1 MPEFFHHLLH
11 ALEHTAKH
19 NFYMLPLLFIV
30 YLLIE
35 TLEHKAMDKI
45 KKALSSPHLGLFG
58 AAALGLFPQC
68 GFSVAAANLYSERL
82 ISAGA
87 VAAIFIATSDEA
99 LPLLVAEPKW
109 LFVTMLLKFF
119 FAVLV
124 GVIVNLV
131 FKLTRLDADKPKV
144 SVHSHSHSHSE
155 HIHEG
160 GEHHHCSHCDSNSG
174 IFKTAIIRAVS
185 IFVFLFVTGFV
196 LNLIIEF
203 IGEDSL
209 KILLMNGSIFQP
221 FIAALI
227 GLIPNCAASVITTT
241 LFLEGTIGF
250 GSLMS
255 SLCVGSGVGALML
268 FRANRNMKQNLA
280 IMGILYLS
288 SALLGVILTL
298 II

>member
-11 ALEHTAKH
+11 ALEHTVKH

-35 TLEHKAMDKI
+35 ILEHKAMDKI

-99 LPLLVAEPKW
+99 LPMLVAEPKW
-109 LFVTMLLKFF
+109 LLVTILLKFF

-124 GVIVNLV
+124 GAMVNLI
-131 FKLTRLDADKPKV
+131 FRFTKLDADIPK
-144 SVHSHSHSHSE
+144 SSLHTHAHSA
-155 HIHEG
+155 HIHEA

-174 IFKTAIIRAVS
+174 IFKTATVRALS
-185 IFVFLFVTGFV
+185 IFLFLFVTGFV
-196 LNLIIEF
+196 LNLVIEL
-203 IGEDSL
+203 IGENSL
-209 KILLMNGSIFQP
+209 EALLMNGSIFQP

-250 GSLMS
+250 GSLMA

-268 FRANRNMKQNLA
+268 FRVNRNIKQNLA
-280 IMGILYLS
+280 IMGILYFA
-288 SALLGVILTL
+288 SALFGVIITL
-298 II
+298 IA

>member
-1 MPEFFHHLLH
+1 MPEFIHHFLH
-11 ALEHTAKH
+11 ALEHTIEH
-19 NFYMLPLLFIV
+19 NLYMLPLLFIV

-35 TLEHKAMDKI
+35 ILEHKAMDKI

-87 VAAIFIATSDEA
+87 VAAIIIATSDEA
-99 LPLLVAEPKW
+99 LPMLVSEPKW
-109 LFVTMLLKFF
+109 LFSTVLIKFF

-124 GVIVNLV
+124 GVIVNV
-131 FKLTRLDADKPKV
+131 IFKLTRLDAHNPK
-144 SVHSHSHSHSE
+144 SDIHAHSHSE
-155 HIHEG
+155 HIHEA

-185 IFVFLFVTGFV
+185 IFLFLFVTGFA
-196 LNLIIEF
+196 LNLIIEL

-209 KILLMNGSIFQP
+209 KSILMNGSIFQP

-241 LFLEGTIGF
+241 LFLDGAIGF
-250 GSLMS
+250 GSLMA

-268 FRANRNMKQNLA
+268 FRVNKSMKQNLT
-280 IMGILYLS
+280 IMGILYFA

>member
-1 MPEFFHHLLH
+1 MPEIFHHLLH
-11 ALEHTAKH
+11 ALEHTLKH

-35 TLEHKAMDKI
+35 ILEHKAMDKI

-99 LPLLVAEPKW
+99 LPMLVSEPKW
-109 LFVTMLLKFF
+109 LFITVLLKFF

-124 GVIVNLV
+124 GLIVNLV
-131 FKLTRLDADKPKV
+131 FKLTKLDCAEPK
-144 SVHSHSHSHSE
+144 SSMHTHSHSE
-155 HIHEG
+155 HIHEN

-174 IFKTAIIRAVS
+174 ILKTAIVRAIS
-185 IFVFLFVTGFV
+185 IFLFLFVTGFI
-196 LNLIIEF
+196 LNFIIELM
-203 IGEDSL
+203 GESSL
-209 KILLMNGSIFQP
+209 EVLLMNGSIFQP

-227 GLIPNCAASVITTT
+227 GLIPNCAASVVTTT

-250 GSLMS
+250 GSLMA

-268 FRANRNMKQNLA
+268 FRVNKSIKQNLT

-288 SALLGVILTL
+288 SALLGVVITL